1 MSRSTASGVRKPKVS
16 KANGINTCWLSRH
29 AFSCLVTLPEAAFKA
44 EIPAHLNMSKRTS
57 LTKSCRYLNP
67 GSSLQ

>member
-1 MSRSTASGVRKPKVS
+1 MSAGRRVDLPSNGSVKKLTGASF
-16 KANGINTCWLSRH
+16 L
-29 AFSCLVTLPEAAFKA
+29 A